1 MSLTHFEPIL
11 LFYIIIAI
19 VPQNLRGKFSEE
31 NLDRAYDQAK
41 SKETFI
47 WKGLIDVVVMS

>member
-19 VPQNLRGKFSEE
+19 VLQNLRGQFSEE
-31 NLDRAYDQAK
+31 NLELLIKPNQ
-41 SKETFI
+41 SKHLSE
-47 WKGLIDVVVMS
+47 KG